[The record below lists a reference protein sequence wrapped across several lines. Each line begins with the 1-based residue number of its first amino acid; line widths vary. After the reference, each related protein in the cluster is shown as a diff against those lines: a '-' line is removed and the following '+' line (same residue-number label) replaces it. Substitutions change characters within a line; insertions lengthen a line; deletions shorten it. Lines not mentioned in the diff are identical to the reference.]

1 MILRKIKG
9 SFGFLTSFS
18 VFRALSIYVQYFIFY
33 HSESSNCLQKRQ
45 SEVDLVYQS
54 TAADILPASL
64 KSWTASS
71 ADLSVHYA
79 KSSVW
84 LLFPVM
90 YTNVDT
96 TLEKQLLILMVH
108 VMVHSHLI
116 DAFVDALTVTIH
128 VKMHARYGAESI
140 L

>member
-1 MILRKIKG
+1 M
-9 SFGFLTSFS
+9 
-18 VFRALSIYVQYFIFY
+18 
-33 HSESSNCLQKRQ
+33 QKRQ

-54 TAADILPASL
+54 TAADILPVSL
-64 KSWTASS
+64 KYETASS
-71 ADLSVHYA
+71 VDLSVHYA

-90 YTNVDT
+90 YTNVET